1 MRNIIEFL
9 FGGIIEEIALSR
21 ADQIIEHMI
30 EDHVGNMQHELE
42 DRVES
47 AVNQVYGD
55 MGHRIDELSGRIDD
69 VESEVSATKEEIDDM
84 KGAA

>member
-47 AVNQVYGD
+47 SVNKFYSAMD
-55 MGHRIDELSGRIDD
+55 HRIDELQSEID
-69 VESEVSATKEEIDDM
+69 ATKEEIDDM